1 MGSAE
6 KKGAI
11 YSEHKAPKADLVGLF
26 ARTPFIPAPEDEIL
40 DSITKGSKY
49 KRHNIVA
56 VGFGKTTDNGN
67 LEIEALYLTFTGFL
81 ESDHQRYVKNYQRL
95 QAMSLSNH
103 RLIHHLRDP
112 RILALN
118 PEEKK
123 ERPLPYYFELD
134 SDRVLAL
141 YLSR

>member
-11 YSEHKAPKADLVGLF
+11 YSEPKTLRTDLVGLF
-26 ARTPFIPAPEDEIL
+26 ERTPFIPAPEDEIL

-56 VGFGKTTDNGN
+56 VGFTKTTENGD
-67 LEIEALYLTFTGFL
+67 LEIEALYLTMTGFL
-81 ESDHQRYVKNYQRL
+81 ESDHQRYSQSYKRL

-134 SDRVLAL
+134 SNRVLAL
-141 YLSR
+141 YLFR

>member
-1 MGSAE
+1 MGSSE

-11 YSEHKAPKADLVGLF
+11 YSEHNTARTDLVGLF
-26 ARTPFIPAPEDEIL
+26 ERTPFLPAPEDEIL

-49 KRHNIVA
+49 KRNNIVA
-56 VGFGKTTDNGN
+56 VGFGKTTDNGD
-67 LEIEALYLTFTGFL
+67 LEIEALYLTMTGFL

-95 QAMSLSNH
+95 QAMSLSNN
-103 RLIHHLRDP
+103 RLIHHLNDP

-118 PEEKK
+118 PLDKK
-123 ERPLPYYFELD
+123 ERPLPHYFELD